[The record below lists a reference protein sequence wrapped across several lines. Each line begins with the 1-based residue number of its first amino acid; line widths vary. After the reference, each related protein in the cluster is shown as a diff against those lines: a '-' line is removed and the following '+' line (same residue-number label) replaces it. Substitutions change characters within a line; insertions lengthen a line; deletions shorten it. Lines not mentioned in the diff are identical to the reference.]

1 MAEAQSSAEIIADEF
16 LTPQKTGA
24 PPSDSALAIVEE
36 FLSRKELDSTEKVT
50 GQPGLEDLG
59 VRANISAFFRPQ
71 TAAEANRVFQG
82 SYPEGDIIRDPQDK
96 ELYFRTSQKQKYR
109 KLDPDIFTDSGRWR
123 DFIYDAA
130 EFAAYE
136 VPVIAG
142 ELGAFALTKNPS
154 SAVKPLYSAVGNAA
168 KAFGGAGGGE
178 LVRQL
183 SQVLGGKTDATP
195 TEVGKQ
201 VATTGLYGAAGEL
214 ASKPITAALGVAKG
228 LPAMALETGA
238 GRALSAQL
246 RQGLPTVTPGQ
257 TVINPLIK
265 KWEKMGV
272 QFSPRMITHFK
283 KQRQEGMK
291 KFKAIVEGAA
301 INLPV
306 ALRTAVDEAEQRIFR
321 SLPGGAY
328 PRYRGMTSRKAG
340 EQILRGVSEWD
351 ELAKGQVD
359 VAYSAAR
366 NAAPASY
373 DIGNLVA
380 AANQVLRGTRI
391 GLKPRKVEG
400 KLLDQYGDPIMKTVR
415 EKERVGNLTKEVR
428 EAAELIGK
436 MDPNLPTIDGKDATD
451 QLMALRHTLWDA
463 KTPAPGDVF
472 RQVNRDADALYRS
485 LSKVMDSPVIDV
497 ENARELW
504 KYAATAARRRFAVLD
519 KAVIGQI
526 LKTRVK
532 GGESQLAHALVTA
545 GRQSDIDDLKRL
557 IPGKR
562 FEDLKAFVAGDL
574 LRNPAKIKSMDPDVL
589 RSLVG
594 KQDLDNLTRVLDDV
608 ALLRSS
614 PMAKAFNDNIS
625 GRVAMMDFLS
635 DLTPSQTDAFI
646 KAVKNNAPLTQE
658 IKRSVLNGIGD
669 LSMDA
674 SRQFNLGQFN
684 NAIKTFTDVGLFRK
698 NGLWSKTEQQAIN
711 DFRAYLNRV
720 AGASSQD
727 AGISLMAA
735 GIASPAQLARGE
747 KGVLGIVMES
757 AHQMLITGGLG
768 RFLTSPAGARIL
780 RGSASRRP
788 PGGQAAWGSNKLK
801 AIMAA
806 AAASMAPKDEETE

>member
-1 MAEAQSSAEIIADEF
+1 MAQSPSTAFDVESIVDEF
-16 LTPQKTGA
+16 LTPEGGDDDTKTVQ
-24 PPSDSALAIVEE
+24 AIVED
-36 FLSRKELDSTEKVT
+36 FLVQQKLDPGEKVT

-59 VRANISAFFRPQ
+59 VRANIAAFFRPQ
-71 TAAEANRVFQG
+71 TAAEANRVFQR
-82 SYPEGDIIRDPQDK
+82 SYPEGGIVRDPQDK
-96 ELYFRTSQKQKYR
+96 ELYFRTNPQQKYR
-109 KLDPDIFTDSGRWR
+109 KLDPNIFTDSGRWR
-123 DFIYDAA
+123 DFLYDVA

-136 VPVIAG
+136 APVIAG
-142 ELGAFALTKNPS
+142 ELGAFATTKNPTFLGG
-154 SAVKPLYSAVGNAA
+154 ATRGLV
-168 KAFGGAGGGE
+168 GAGGGE

-183 SQVLGGKTDATP
+183 SQILGGKTDATP
-195 TEVGKQ
+195 LEVGKQ
-201 VATTGLYGAAGEL
+201 VATTGLYGAGGEV
-214 ASKPITAALGVAKG
+214 ASKPIVAGARYAKG
-228 LPAMALETGA
+228 LPAMALDTGA
-238 GRALSAQL
+238 GRALKAQA
-246 RQGLPTVTPGQ
+246 RQVLPVVTPGQ

-272 QFSPRMITHFK
+272 QFSPRMIQHFN
-283 KQRQEGMK
+283 KQRQEAMK
-291 KFKAIVEGAA
+291 KFRTIVEGTT

-306 ALRTAVDEAEQRIFR
+306 ALRTTVDEAEQRIYR
-321 SLPGGAY
+321 SLPGGVY
-328 PRYRGMTSRKAG
+328 PRYKGMTSKEAG
-340 EQILRGVSEWD
+340 RQLLKGVTEWD

-359 VAYSAAR
+359 VAYMAAR
-366 NAAPASY
+366 NAASASY

-415 EKERVGNLTKEVR
+415 EKERIGALTKDVK
-428 EAAELIGK
+428 EAAELIRK
-436 MDPNLPTIDGKDATD
+436 MDPNLPTIDGVDATD

-472 RQVNRDADALYRS
+472 RQVNRDADALYRA
-485 LSKVMDSPVIDV
+485 LTKAMDNPVVDV
-497 ENARELW
+497 EDARGLW
-504 KYAATAARRRFAVLD
+504 KDAATAASRRFAVLD

-532 GGESQLAHALVTA
+532 GGESQLAHALVTS

-562 FEDLKAFVAGDL
+562 FEDLKAFVAGEL
-574 LRNPAKIKSMDPDVL
+574 LRDPAKIKSMDQDVL

-594 KQDLDNLTRVLDDV
+594 KRDLDNITSVVDDV
-608 ALLRSS
+608 ARLRAS
-614 PMAKAFNDNIS
+614 PMAKAFDENIS

-646 KAVKNNAPLTQE
+646 TAVKNNAPLMQE
-658 IKRSVLNGIGD
+658 MKRSVLNGIGD

-684 NAIKTFTDVGLFRK
+684 NAIKKFTDVGLFRK

-720 AGASSQD
+720 AGPASQD
-727 AGISLMAA
+727 AGVSLMAA
-735 GIASPAQLARGE
+735 GIASPAKLARGE
-747 KGVLGIVMES
+747 QGILGIIMES
-757 AHQMLITGGLG
+757 AHQMIITGGLG
-768 RFLTSPAGARIL
+768 RFLTSETGARIL
-780 RGSASRRP
+780 RGSARKRP
-788 PGGQAAWGSNKLK
+788 PGGQAVWGSNQLK
-801 AIMAA
+801 AIMAGA
-806 AAASMAPKDEETE
+806 VASMAPKDEETE